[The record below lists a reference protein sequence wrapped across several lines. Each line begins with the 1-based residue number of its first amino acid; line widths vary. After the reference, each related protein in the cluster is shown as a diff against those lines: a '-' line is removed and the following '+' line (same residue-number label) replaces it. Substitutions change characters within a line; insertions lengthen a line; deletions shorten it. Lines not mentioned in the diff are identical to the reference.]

1 MLDEYRK
8 VLTALKKAGITS
20 DPTKNQVGLTSCTFF
35 GMVFNADGISPD
47 PKKVQMIRDAV
58 PPTSKEICN
67 SFVCMCA
74 WNDCFIHRYAGIVRP
89 LRDLVTSKEPFVWKQ
104 LHQKAFDEVNPI

>member
-1 MLDEYRK
+1 LAWFS
-8 VLTALKKAGITS
+8 V
-20 DPTKNQVGLTSCTFF
+20 
-35 GMVFNADGISPD
+35 ISSD

-89 LRDLVTSKEPFVWKQ
+89 LRDPPIGGVGGVWASPNALAGAGVKFKGFGR
-104 LHQKAFDEVNPI
+104 QKIFNGSGVELKWFGGGKARTRAG